1 MRCAIETLIPTAIE
15 IRLIM
20 LMLTKI
26 NGRYHEQRLAAQG
39 VDLSSMQFGM
49 LRVLSLGEHTLSD
62 LSRHMML
69 DPSTLVP
76 AVAKLK
82 RQGLIQR
89 RRDRHDRRRVPLS
102 LTDKGRALI
111 EEVPVFDE
119 DNPFLA
125 AVAALG
131 PEKAEQLVML
141 LRELMKNTPEG
152 TALMEEMHQRVEA
165 QGACLPPDVRRM
177 LNAHEVTEPQSS

>member
-1 MRCAIETLIPTAIE
+1 
-15 IRLIM
+15 
-20 LMLTKI
+20 MLTKI

-39 VDLSSMQFGM
+39 IDLSSMQFGM

-76 AVAKLK
+76 AVRNLK

-111 EEVPVFDE
+111 EQVSVFDK
-119 DNPFLA
+119 DNPFMA
-125 AVAALG
+125 AVAQLG
-131 PEKAEQLVML
+131 PEKSEQLVVL
-141 LRELMKNTPEG
+141 LRELIRNTPEG
-152 TALMEEMHQRVEA
+152 LTLMEQMHTRLEA
-165 QGACLPPDVRRM
+165 QGACMPPDVRHM
-177 LNAHEVTEPQSS
+177 MNAQTSPEQEPS